1 MLLAGTD
8 LLAADDQPAAVL
20 PNLNKLTDREKAA
33 GWRLLFDG
41 KTARGW
47 RSYKQT
53 AISAGWKVVD
63 GVLSRVDSSASDI
76 VYDEPFENF
85 ILELDYKIPAR
96 PNSGIMLRCSED
108 QPTAWATGIEYQ
120 IVDNINPEG
129 DTEMAGWAYDLYK
142 PADDPRTGKPL
153 DATKPFG
160 HWNHVKI
167 VYDGRHVEHWMN
179 GVKYIE
185 FEIGSDDFTQAE

>member
-1 MLLAGTD
+1 
-8 LLAADDQPAAVL
+8 
-20 PNLNKLTDREKAA
+20 
-33 GWRLLFDG
+33 
-41 KTARGW
+41 
-47 RSYKQT
+47 
-53 AISAGWKVVD
+53 
-63 GVLSRVDSSASDI
+63 
-76 VYDEPFENF
+76 
-85 ILELDYKIPAR
+85 LELDYKIPAR
-96 PNSGIMLRCSED
+96 ANSGIMLRCSED

-142 PADDPRTGKPL
+142 PADDPKTGKPL

-179 GVKYIE
+179 GVKYVE
-185 FEIGSDDFTQAE
+185 YELWSDDWNQRVAKSKFAAWPKFAQARTGYIALQDHGGEVAFRNIKIRPIKGDATIAK